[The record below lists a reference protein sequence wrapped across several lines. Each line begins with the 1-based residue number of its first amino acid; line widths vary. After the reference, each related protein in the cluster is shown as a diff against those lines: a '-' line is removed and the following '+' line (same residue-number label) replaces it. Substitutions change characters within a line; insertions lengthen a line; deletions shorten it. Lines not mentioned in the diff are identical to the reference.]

1 MSGDGDAAL
10 AGVAPPEAAAGR
22 VRAREVAGRI
32 AASNPDSTRSLTLV
46 WQDPLASAAEGAGL
60 SGLEYMRAI
69 AAGEIAP
76 APIAVLL
83 DMGPVELAEGAVTF
97 AGRPGEEHYNPI
109 GIVHGGYAATV
120 LDSAIGCAVHTT
132 LPAGMNYAS
141 LGLEVKYQ
149 RAITRDTGEILC
161 RAEVSYRGRRQATA
175 DARLTAA
182 STGKLLAT
190 GTGTCLLLGGEAG

>member
-10 AGVAPPEAAAGR
+10 TGAAPPEAAAGR

-97 AGRPGEEHYNPI
+97 AGRVKSTTTRSASSTAGTPRPCWTRLS
-109 GIVHGGYAATV
+109 AAPCTRR
-120 LDSAIGCAVHTT
+120 CR
-132 LPAGMNYAS
+132 PA
-141 LGLEVKYQ
+141 
-149 RAITRDTGEILC
+149 
-161 RAEVSYRGRRQATA
+161 
-175 DARLTAA
+175 
-182 STGKLLAT
+182 
-190 GTGTCLLLGGEAG
+190 